1 MHEPELFLRAG
12 FAIPALAIAA
22 CGGCLFGYA
31 LATKR
36 YRLLAVVGLLFLTAA
51 YLVALGVVLK

>member
-1 MHEPELFLRAG
+1 MHGPELFLRAG
-12 FAIPALAIAA
+12 LAIPALAIAA

-36 YRLLAVVGLLFLTAA
+36 YRLFAVVGLFFLAVA
-51 YLVALGVVLK
+51 YLVALSVVLK